1 MEIFHQIK
9 SDPLRTFLSL
19 FGVSVGIFVVVV
31 SFALVDGFKRA
42 VVAGFDHFG
51 SDMIMVERFPVVE
64 ESSGDGAGNGDG
76 GEDADW
82 SRYATRPQPSLE
94 DYLALCSC
102 SLGAGRQGADN
113 QQDMQNNPYA
123 MGAGYIQQDADDQ
136 RNTCQPIISWTALAG
151 EAEADIS
158 YSGKKMRGC
167 KLVGVRGAWQHLIYS
182 SVCEGRDFSQGEMS
196 GADTKVIIGARIA
209 EGLSGQSSRNSLCGS
224 TVRIDGRNMTV
235 VGILSEEG
243 KNIINLYASDY
254 ALFVPFAAAENN
266 AGDGALET
274 MIAAGPGNASR
285 EAAMGEMRRTLR
297 AARRLSP
304 AQEDNFALNTMEDLC
319 RQTVSLTRK
328 ITVLGLA
335 VALFSLLIGGF
346 GIVNIMFVSVKERTW
361 SIGLKKALGARR
373 KRILLEFLLEALL
386 LSVLGAALG
395 LLLAWG
401 VVALIPSGVVDAH
414 ITSAH
419 VALAFAVA
427 CGLGLASGMAPAA
440 QAASL
445 LPVDALRK

>member
-64 ESSGDGAGNGDG
+64 DGGDGSGNDGGSGDGDD
-76 GEDADW
+76 EADW
-82 SRYATRPQPSLE
+82 SRYAARPQPTVE
-94 DYLALCSC
+94 DYLALTAS
-102 SLGAGRQGADN
+102 SLNEGLGQG
-113 QQDMQNNPYA
+113 P
-123 MGAGYIQQDADDQ
+123 G
-136 RNTCQPIISWTALAG
+136 IISWTALAG
-151 EAEADIS
+151 EAEAGVS
-158 YSGKKMRGC
+158 YSGKIMRGC

-182 SVCEGRDFSQGEMS
+182 SVCEGRDFSLAELS
-196 GADTKVIIGARIA
+196 GADAKVIIGSKIA
-209 EGLSGQSSRNSLCGS
+209 EGLSGQNSRNSICGS

-254 ALFVPFAAAENN
+254 ALFVPFAAAEDI

-274 MIAAGPGNASR
+274 MIAAGPGDVSR
-285 EAAMGEMRRTLR
+285 RAAMGEMRRILR
-297 AARRLSP
+297 AARRISP

-328 ITVLGLA
+328 ITALGLA

-361 SIGLKKALGARR
+361 EIGLKKALGARR
-373 KRILLEFLLEALL
+373 KKILLDFLLEALL
-386 LSVLGAALG
+386 LSVMGAAVG

-414 ITSAH
+414 ITSGH
-419 VALAFAVA
+419 IVLAFALA
-427 CGLGLASGMAPAA
+427 CTLGLASGLAPAA
-440 QAASL
+440 RASRL

>member
-76 GEDADW
+76 GGDADW
-82 SRYATRPQPSLE
+82 SRYASRPQPTIE
-94 DYLALCSC
+94 DFLAL
-102 SLGAGRQGADN
+102 AGQST
-113 QQDMQNNPYA
+113 
-123 MGAGYIQQDADDQ
+123 
-136 RNTCQPIISWTALAG
+136 NTMAWSAIAG

-158 YSGKKMRGC
+158 YSGKIMRGC
-167 KLVGVRGAWQHLIYS
+167 KLVGVRGAWQHWIYS
-182 SVCEGRDFSQGEMS
+182 SVCEGRDFSMAEMS
-196 GADTKVIIGARIA
+196 GSDTKVIIGAKIA
-209 EGLSGQSSRNSLCGS
+209 EGLSGQGSRNTLCGS
-224 TVRIDGRNMTV
+224 TVRIDGHNMTV

-254 ALFVPFAAAENN
+254 ALFVPFAAAENI
-266 AGDGALET
+266 AGEGVLET
-274 MIAAGPGNASR
+274 MIAAGPGSASR
-285 EAAMGEMRRTLR
+285 EAAMGEMQRILR

-373 KRILLEFLLEALL
+373 KRILMEFLLEALL

-414 ITSAH
+414 ITSSH
-419 VALAFAVA
+419 IALAFAVA
-427 CGLGLASGMAPAA
+427 SGLGLASGMAPAA
-440 QAASL
+440 QASRQN
-445 LPVDALRK
+445 PVIALRG